1 MKVNTTLPDNTSPSD
16 VVYMT
21 QVYSGIVQGW
31 SHLPQ
36 SIQQTVEWA
45 GMKFIPNTGNLRIEI
60 EVKLSLEFNPS
71 PFGQTFHKPS
81 GMLVIDD
88 TEPGN
93 QDRVALAFRKS
104 VLSLL
109 GDYCARLTGS
119 ATSLATLLK

>member
-1 MKVNTTLPDNTSPSD
+1 MKVNTTLPDNTNPSD

-31 SHLPQ
+31 SRLPQ
-36 SIQQTVEWA
+36 SAQRIVEWA

-60 EVKLSLEFNPS
+60 EVKLCLEFYAA
-71 PFGQTFHKPS
+71 PFDQTFHKPS

-93 QDRVALAFRKS
+93 QDRVALAFRKR

-109 GDYCARLTGS
+109 EDYCARLTGS